1 MSNVNQ
7 AFLRAY
13 LKHRATEGVGDNEHQ
28 PHSIAQPPIAPSFSA
43 SQRTYSNTPAPKAT
57 PIQMGE
63 NQRGR
68 IDQAHMPPSGSHRAT
83 PYHPATAATQS
94 SASHA
99 APANCLP
106 VSSQVAPMSR
116 QAPAIA
122 PLPAGSSASSPTADQ
137 PMPLRPNVWSP
148 LGVER
153 GMKSIATSTSSPAV
167 IRNAVPAVPVEATVQ
182 RPPQSPMQPAS
193 GEAPSPSLETL
204 TKAWSKQRAP
214 ALKDLKPRSQAPDAF
229 PVTPPL
235 SSPLHSTIHQALP
248 ALAPTETGIPQEQVA
263 PTPPVFRT
271 LDGKRLRL
279 DPSVVRSTNTLP
291 LPTSPAV
298 ESSYQSPTSFDDFGI
313 AVTRNDQPFIPA
325 YPSQKTRV
333 DTPVARG
340 STLPHW
346 GVPDEKKSGQEFAVT
361 PQSFPI
367 HAPTEPLAREAT
379 RESQRSTSSTSKQV
393 DRQQLQSLPLPVA
406 FAASWEVDTFF
417 WPEVLMQ
424 LERSNPNSFREIG
437 YHLAQANASGLN
449 VMAVTSGERGVGR
462 STVAMHMARSA
473 AAAGLKVA
481 LVDADAF
488 TPSLVDQL
496 RLDVQLGWQSCLFEA
511 VPLEEIAVHSV
522 SDNVTLFPL
531 TSTMSQEQ
539 VHVNLLR
546 ISKLIRRI
554 STAFDLVILDSSRLN
569 LDQRDLP
576 GVSSDSAVDA
586 AVVVVDS
593 ELSIKEKIDSAIS
606 ILQTMGLG
614 SIGLVENFRA

>member
-13 LKHRATEGVGDNEHQ
+13 LKHRAADGNGANEPE
-28 PHSIAQPPIAPSFSA
+28 PHSATQPVMAPSFSA
-43 SQRTYSNTPAPKAT
+43 SQKAFSNTQAPKAT
-57 PIQMGE
+57 PIHLGE
-63 NQRGR
+63 NHRGR
-68 IDQAHMPPSGSHRAT
+68 IDPAHSAPIGSHL
-83 PYHPATAATQS
+83 AAPSQPS
-94 SASHA
+94 SAPSHA
-99 APANCLP
+99 APIPRSAPISRSEPISRTAP
-106 VSSQVAPMSR
+106 VTAPVPSVAPVVS
-116 QAPAIA
+116 PA
-122 PLPAGSSASSPTADQ
+122 ASEPIS
-137 PMPLRPNVWSP
+137 LRPNVWSP

-153 GMKSIATSTSSPAV
+153 GMKSTATSTSSPAV
-167 IRNAVPAVPVEATVQ
+167 IRNAVAAVPLEATLQ
-182 RPPQSPMQPAS
+182 RPSQPPVQPAA
-193 GEAPSPSLETL
+193 GETPSPSLETL

-214 ALKDLKPRSQAPDAF
+214 ALKDLKPRSPAPD
-229 PVTPPL
+229 PL
-235 SSPLHSTIHQALP
+235 SAIPVQKSTDQSGSVV
-248 ALAPTETGIPQEQVA
+248 APVETNVPREQVA
-263 PTPPVFRT
+263 PASPVFRT
-271 LDGKRLRL
+271 LDGKRLRI
-279 DPSVVRSTNTLP
+279 DPSVVRATNTS
-291 LPTSPAV
+291 PTLASPAV
-298 ESSYQSPTSFDDFGI
+298 ELNYPAPTPIEDFSL
-313 AVTRNDQPFIPA
+313 AEVRDNREVAPAHPLQQTRIDAPM
-325 YPSQKTRV
+325 
-333 DTPVARG
+333 ARG
-340 STLPHW
+340 SSVPHW
-346 GVPDEKKSGQEFAVT
+346 MVPEEIKSRQEFTVT
-361 PQSFPI
+361 PQPFPV
-367 HAPTEPLAREAT
+367 HTQTEPSAREAK
-379 RESQRSTSSTSKQV
+379 RESHRNSASTSKTV
-393 DRQQLQSLPLPVA
+393 DRQQLQSLPLTVA

-437 YHLAQANASGLN
+437 YHLAQANASGLK

-531 TSTMSQEQ
+531 TSTLSQEQ

-546 ISKLIRRI
+546 ISKLVRRI

-569 LDQRDLP
+569 LDQRDLA
-576 GVSSDSAVDA
+576 GVSTDSAVDA

>member
-13 LKHRATEGVGDNEHQ
+13 LKHRAANGIGVNEPQ
-28 PHSIAQPPIAPSFSA
+28 PQSNAQPEMTPSFSA
-43 SQRTYSNTPAPKAT
+43 SQRTFSDTQAPKAT
-57 PIQMGE
+57 PIRLGE
-63 NQRGR
+63 NHRGR
-68 IDQAHMPPSGSHRAT
+68 IDPSHSAVTGSHLAT
-83 PYHPATAATQS
+83 PYQKSSAVPQPSVNHATGTNHPSTATHPVPMSRPAPATA
-94 SASHA
+94 
-99 APANCLP
+99 
-106 VSSQVAPMSR
+106 
-116 QAPAIA
+116 
-122 PLPAGSSASSPTADQ
+122 PLPTVVPVASPSVAEPTS
-137 PMPLRPNVWSP
+137 LRPNVWSP

-153 GMKSIATSTSSPAV
+153 GMKSTATSTSSPAV
-167 IRNAVPAVPVEATVQ
+167 TRNAVSAVPLEATLQ
-182 RPPQSPMQPAS
+182 RPTQPTMQPAAD
-193 GEAPSPSLETL
+193 ETPSPSLETL

-214 ALKDLKPRSQAPDAF
+214 ALKDLKPRSPTPDALYAPPQQTLRQQQNA
-229 PVTPPL
+229 PVV
-235 SSPLHSTIHQALP
+235 SPA
-248 ALAPTETGIPQEQVA
+248 ETGSPVA
-263 PTPPVFRT
+263 PVPPVFRT

-279 DPSVVRSTNTLP
+279 DSSVVRANNTSTP
-291 LPTSPAV
+291 PASPAV
-298 ESSYQSPTSFDDFGI
+298 ELNDPSSTSVDDFGI
-313 AVTRNDQPFIPA
+313 ADVRNHREVTPA
-325 YPSQKTRV
+325 HPSQQTRI
-333 DTPVARG
+333 DAPIARG
-340 STLPHW
+340 SSVPHW
-346 GVPDEKKSGQEFAVT
+346 MVPEEIKSVQEFTVT
-361 PQSFPI
+361 PQPFPV
-367 HAPTEPLAREAT
+367 HTQSEPVAREAT
-379 RESQRSTSSTSKQV
+379 RESHRNTATTSKTV

-417 WPEVLMQ
+417 WPEVLMH

-437 YHLAQANASGLN
+437 YHLAQANTSGLK

-473 AAAGLKVA
+473 SAAGLKVA

-531 TSTMSQEQ
+531 TSTLSQEQ

-569 LDQRDLP
+569 LDQRDLA

>member
-1 MSNVNQ
+1 M
-7 AFLRAY
+7 
-13 LKHRATEGVGDNEHQ
+13 
-28 PHSIAQPPIAPSFSA
+28 
-43 SQRTYSNTPAPKAT
+43 
-57 PIQMGE
+57 
-63 NQRGR
+63 
-68 IDQAHMPPSGSHRAT
+68 
-83 PYHPATAATQS
+83 
-94 SASHA
+94 
-99 APANCLP
+99 
-106 VSSQVAPMSR
+106 
-116 QAPAIA
+116 
-122 PLPAGSSASSPTADQ
+122 
-137 PMPLRPNVWSP
+137 
-148 LGVER
+148 
-153 GMKSIATSTSSPAV
+153 
-167 IRNAVPAVPVEATVQ
+167 
-182 RPPQSPMQPAS
+182 
-193 GEAPSPSLETL
+193 
-204 TKAWSKQRAP
+204 
-214 ALKDLKPRSQAPDAF
+214 
-229 PVTPPL
+229 
-235 SSPLHSTIHQALP
+235 
-248 ALAPTETGIPQEQVA
+248 
-263 PTPPVFRT
+263 
-271 LDGKRLRL
+271 
-279 DPSVVRSTNTLP
+279 
-291 LPTSPAV
+291 
-298 ESSYQSPTSFDDFGI
+298 DDFGI
-313 AVTRNDQPFIPA
+313 EGTRKDQPFIPA

-346 GVPDEKKSGQEFAVT
+346 GVPEEKTSGQEFVVT
-361 PQSFPI
+361 PQPFPV
-367 HAPTEPLAREAT
+367 HAHTEPLARESTSA
-379 RESQRSTSSTSKQV
+379 SQRSTSSTSKQV

-406 FAASWEVDTFF
+406 FAASWEVDTFY

-437 YHLAQANASGLN
+437 YHLAQANASGLK

-462 STVAMHMARSA
+462 STVAMHMARSS

-531 TSTMSQEQ
+531 TSTLSQEQ

-554 STAFDLVILDSSRLN
+554 STAFDLVVLDSSRLN
-569 LDQRDLP
+569 LDQRDLA

>member
-13 LKHRATEGVGDNEHQ
+13 LKHRAADGIGADEPQ
-28 PHSIAQPPIAPSFSA
+28 PHSPAQPAMAPSFSA
-43 SQRTYSNTPAPKAT
+43 SQRTFSNTQAPKAT
-57 PIQMGE
+57 PIHLGE
-63 NQRGR
+63 NHRGR
-68 IDQAHMPPSGSHRAT
+68 LDPSQPALTGSHLAT
-83 PYHPATAATQS
+83 PYQKSSAVPQPSANHAAGTNHPSAAT
-94 SASHA
+94 HA
-99 APANCLP
+99 
-106 VSSQVAPMSR
+106 VPMSR
-116 QAPAIA
+116 LAPTTA
-122 PLPAGSSASSPTADQ
+122 PLPAVVPVASPSVAEPTS
-137 PMPLRPNVWSP
+137 LRPNVWSP

-153 GMKSIATSTSSPAV
+153 GMKSTATSTSSPAV
-167 IRNAVPAVPVEATVQ
+167 TRNAVSAVPLEATLQ
-182 RPPQSPMQPAS
+182 RPKQPTMQPAAD
-193 GEAPSPSLETL
+193 ETPSPSLETL

-214 ALKDLKPRSQAPDAF
+214 ALKDLKPRSPAPDDLSAPPRQTLPQQQTA
-229 PVTPPL
+229 PVV
-235 SSPLHSTIHQALP
+235 SPA
-248 ALAPTETGIPQEQVA
+248 ETDVPHGPVA
-263 PTPPVFRT
+263 PVPPVFRT

-279 DPSVVRSTNTLP
+279 DSSVVRANNTSTP
-291 LPTSPAV
+291 PASPVV
-298 ESSYQSPTSFDDFGI
+298 ELNDPSPTSVDDFGT
-313 AVTRNDQPFIPA
+313 ADVRNHREVTPA
-325 YPSQKTRV
+325 HPSQQTRI
-333 DTPVARG
+333 DAPIARG
-340 STLPHW
+340 SSVPHW
-346 GVPDEKKSGQEFAVT
+346 MVPEEIKSVQEFTVT
-361 PQSFPI
+361 PQPFPV
-367 HAPTEPLAREAT
+367 HTQSEPVAREAT
-379 RESQRSTSSTSKQV
+379 RESHRNKATTSKTV

-417 WPEVLMQ
+417 WPEVLMH

-437 YHLAQANASGLN
+437 YHLAQANASGLK

-462 STVAMHMARSA
+462 STVAMHMARST

-531 TSTMSQEQ
+531 TSTLSQEQ

-569 LDQRDLP
+569 LDQRDLA

>member
-13 LKHRATEGVGDNEHQ
+13 LKHRAADGVGANEPQ
-28 PHSIAQPPIAPSFSA
+28 PHSTTPPATAPSFSA
-43 SQRTYSNTPAPKAT
+43 SQRTFSNTQAPKAT
-57 PIQMGE
+57 PIHLGE
-63 NQRGR
+63 NHRGR
-68 IDQAHMPPSGSHRAT
+68 IDPAHS
-83 PYHPATAATQS
+83 
-94 SASHA
+94 
-99 APANCLP
+99 
-106 VSSQVAPMSR
+106 APMSSHLATPSH
-116 QAPAIA
+116 QTSAPSHAVSMSRPA
-122 PLPAGSSASSPTADQ
+122 PVTAPVPTKGPAASPTVEE
-137 PMPLRPNVWSP
+137 PISLRPNVWSP

-153 GMKSIATSTSSPAV
+153 GMKSTATSTSSPAV
-167 IRNAVPAVPVEATVQ
+167 IRNAVSAVPLEATRQ
-182 RPPQSPMQPAS
+182 HPAQPTIQPAA
-193 GEAPSPSLETL
+193 GETPSPSLETL

-214 ALKDLKPRSQAPDAF
+214 ALKDLKPRSPAPDALSAT
-229 PVTPPL
+229 PV
-235 SSPLHSTIHQALP
+235 Q
-248 ALAPTETGIPQEQVA
+248 APTQLSGTVVAPAERNVPHEQV
-263 PTPPVFRT
+263 PPVPPVFRT

-279 DPSVVRSTNTLP
+279 DPAVVRATNTST
-291 LPTSPAV
+291 PTASPAV
-298 ESSYQSPTSFDDFGI
+298 ESNYPAPIPIDDFGT
-313 AVTRNDQPFIPA
+313 ADVRSNREVA
-325 YPSQKTRV
+325 SAHPSQRMRI
-333 DTPVARG
+333 DAPIARG
-340 STLPHW
+340 SSVPHW
-346 GVPDEKKSGQEFAVT
+346 MVPEEIKSGQEFTVT
-361 PQSFPI
+361 PQPFPV
-367 HAPTEPLAREAT
+367 HPQSEPTAREAK
-379 RESQRSTSSTSKQV
+379 RESHRNTASTSKTV
-393 DRQQLQSLPLPVA
+393 DRQQLQSLPLTVA

-437 YHLAQANASGLN
+437 YHLVQANASGLK

-462 STVAMHMARSA
+462 STVAMHIARSA

-522 SDNVTLFPL
+522 SDSVTLFPL
-531 TSTMSQEQ
+531 TSTLSQEQ

-569 LDQRDLP
+569 LDQRDLA